1 MKKIIIT
8 LVSVFLLVLT
18 SCQTVGE
25 GSAEDVFNFRQDNW
39 SLVHDSDFSAIK
51 EVYVPESYNGY
62 TYQEVLALALSKI
75 DDPYY
80 ELVWGEPTVIS
91 PNGEYAVYISNKP
104 DVVNGVFSF
113 MLLKINLN
121 QESVL
126 FNLGSNRTPAYPLW
140 WVDDSRFVY
149 EYNGAYYICS
159 IESPT
164 EQILLSLE
172 GEEPVILAYDGS
184 TFLYVKNADNIGD
197 GTRQIAVITADNQ
210 CEEIADFAEEQGTL
224 MRESA
229 INEMLHLAVMK
240 GRLSAD
246 TDERYIRV
254 YDYERDEYAQLP
266 NPLIDNVKNVNAVDF
281 YWEGTN
287 LEVQYIVDDLVQ
299 EWSYHF

>member
-91 PNGEYAVYISNKP
+91 PNGEYA
-104 DVVNGVFSF
+104 
-113 MLLKINLN
+113 
-121 QESVL
+121 
-126 FNLGSNRTPAYPLW
+126 
-140 WVDDSRFVY
+140 
-149 EYNGAYYICS
+149 
-159 IESPT
+159 
-164 EQILLSLE
+164 
-172 GEEPVILAYDGS
+172 
-184 TFLYVKNADNIGD
+184 
-197 GTRQIAVITADNQ
+197 
-210 CEEIADFAEEQGTL
+210 
-224 MRESA
+224 
-229 INEMLHLAVMK
+229 
-240 GRLSAD
+240 
-246 TDERYIRV
+246 
-254 YDYERDEYAQLP
+254 QLP
-266 NPLIDNVKNVNAVDF
+266 NPLIDNAKNVNAVDF

>member
-121 QESVL
+121 QESVAL
-126 FNLGSNRTPAYPLW
+126 TERPLI
-140 WVDDSRFVY
+140 RC
-149 EYNGAYYICS
+149 GG
-159 IESPT
+159 
-164 EQILLSLE
+164 LM
-172 GEEPVILAYDGS
+172 
-184 TFLYVKNADNIGD
+184 
-197 GTRQIAVITADNQ
+197 IAASFMSITAL
-210 CEEIADFAEEQGTL
+210 IIFA
-224 MRESA
+224 
-229 INEMLHLAVMK
+229 V
-240 GRLSAD
+240 LS
-246 TDERYIRV
+246 R
-254 YDYERDEYAQLP
+254 QQNKFCFP
-266 NPLIDNVKNVNAVDF
+266 
-281 YWEGTN
+281 
-287 LEVQYIVDDLVQ
+287 
-299 EWSYHF
+299 

>member
-25 GSAEDVFNFRQDNW
+25 GSAEDVFIFRQDNW

-149 EYNGAYYICS
+149 EYNGAYY
-159 IESPT
+159 
-164 EQILLSLE
+164 
-172 GEEPVILAYDGS
+172 
-184 TFLYVKNADNIGD
+184 VKNADNIGD

-266 NPLIDNVKNVNAVDF
+266 NPLIDNAKNVNAVDF

>member
-1 MKKIIIT
+1 MLAITMCKTAKKLTAAVMLCSFIVAGIAGTALAYQKTTKKEIAKEWT
-8 LVSVFLLVLT
+8 YVDDAYYSLVNT
-18 SCQTVGE
+18 GE
-25 GSAEDVFNFRQDNW
+25 GFPI
-39 SLVHDSDFSAIK
+39 LVKRLQNSDYDDILT
-51 EVYVPESYNGY
+51 N
-62 TYQEVLALALSKI
+62 LI
-75 DDPYY
+75 D
-80 ELVWGEPTVIS
+80 
-91 PNGEYAVYISNKP
+91 ISNKP

-266 NPLIDNVKNVNAVDF
+266 NPLIDNAKNVNAVDF